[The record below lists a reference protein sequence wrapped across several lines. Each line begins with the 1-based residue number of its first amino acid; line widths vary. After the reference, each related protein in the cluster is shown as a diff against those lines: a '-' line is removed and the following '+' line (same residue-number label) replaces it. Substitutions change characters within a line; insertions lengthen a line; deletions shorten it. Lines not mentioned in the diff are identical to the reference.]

1 MFSFASTIYAVEGS
15 ILGFVSFVL
24 GATGVTGFVVS
35 PVLGVTGVTGFVVSP
50 VDGFSGVVVSSEEFL
65 TTATTDFLSSPALA
79 VIS

>member
-1 MFSFASTIYAVEGS
+1 M
-15 ILGFVSFVL
+15 LGV
-24 GATGVTGFVVS
+24 TGVTGFAVS

-50 VDGFSGVVVSSEEFL
+50 VDGFSGVGISSEADF

>member
-1 MFSFASTIYAVEGS
+1 MLDVVVPPVLGVT
-15 ILGFVSFVL
+15 GFVASPVL
-24 GATGVTGFVVS
+24 GVTGVTGFVVS
-35 PVLGVTGVTGFVVSP
+35 PVLGATGVTGFVVSP

>member
-1 MFSFASTIYAVEGS
+1 M
-15 ILGFVSFVL
+15 LGT
-24 GATGVTGFVVS
+24 TGVTGFVVS

-50 VDGFSGVVVSSEEFL
+50 VLGATGVTGFVASPVDGFSGVSSEADF